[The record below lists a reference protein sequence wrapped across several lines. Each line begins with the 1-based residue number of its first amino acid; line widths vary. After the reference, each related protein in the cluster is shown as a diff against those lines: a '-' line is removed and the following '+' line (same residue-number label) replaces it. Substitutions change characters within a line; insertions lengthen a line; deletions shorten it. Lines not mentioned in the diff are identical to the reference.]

1 MSALFGCS
9 EPIMN
14 AQSRFNTLKSVYDDV
29 VIMPLNM
36 LNDGV
41 TANRLVLNYGDI
53 DEVGEKKQLG
63 ALKDI
68 TNYEP
73 ELREKIA
80 HLFRLGYN
88 KIVLTTDHG
97 FVLTGLLDE
106 ADKEPRPE
114 GNILKIEE
122 RFVLTEEPLTT
133 SNLIEKAGRYFNS
146 NYQYYAKVIP
156 MGASLHKSVSFPH
169 MN

>member
-1 MSALFGCS
+1 MC
-9 EPIMN
+9 
-14 AQSRFNTLKSVYDDV
+14 
-29 VIMPLNM
+29 
-36 LNDGV
+36 
-41 TANRLVLNYGDI
+41 RLVLNYGDI

-97 FVLTGLLDE
+97 FALTGLLDE

-114 GNILKIEE
+114 GNVQISKTKPRE
-122 RFVLTEEPLTT
+122 
-133 SNLIEKAGRYFNS
+133 
-146 NYQYYAKVIP
+146 
-156 MGASLHKSVSFPH
+156 
-169 MN
+169 